1 MDSLQAF
8 LLGLLQGLT
17 EFLPISSTGHL
28 ILFSNFFNI
37 PSNLSFD
44 AFIHLGSFLAII
56 IYFRKD
62 LCEIWKIK
70 NYIFLSILPGGI
82 AGLTLE
88 HFIEAHFRTTLS
100 VAFFLLLMTIPMY
113 LGEKLGKKETTLKN
127 LTHLKALFI
136 GIFQA
141 LALLPG
147 TSRSGITISAG
158 LLVGLKREE
167 AAKYSFLAGAP
178 LILGA
183 GLYEGLKLFKSNSID
198 WYVASS
204 GFIASFIS
212 SFIAIAFLI
221 PYLKKHSL
229 NIFIFYR
236 LALAFAIFL
245 TIILGSSL

>member
-1 MDSLQAF
+1 MDSFQAF
-8 LLGLLQGLT
+8 FLGLLQGLT

-28 ILFSNFFNI
+28 ILFSKFFDI

-44 AFIHLGSFLAII
+44 AFLHLGSFLAIF

-62 LCEIWKIK
+62 LNEIWKIK
-70 NYIFLSILPGGI
+70 NYILISVLPGGI
-82 AGLTLE
+82 AGLSLE
-88 HFIEAHFRTTLS
+88 HFIEEHFRTPFG
-100 VAFFLLLMTIPMY
+100 VAFFLLFMTIPMF
-113 LGEKLGKKETTLKN
+113 LGEKFGKKRETLKD
-127 LTHLKALFI
+127 LTYLKALFI

-158 LLVGLKREE
+158 LLFGLKREE
-167 AAKYSFLAGAP
+167 AARYSFLAGAP

-183 GLYEGLKLFKSNSID
+183 GLYEGLKLLKTSPID
-198 WYVASS
+198 WYVATL

-221 PYLKKHSL
+221 PFLKRHSL

-236 LALAFAIFL
+236 IALALAIFL
-245 TIILGSSL
+245 TILLF